1 MQRYYQYL
9 PGLNADFDGDIL
21 NMIAIVDESIKYM
34 FRKFDPLTRMII
46 ARDTGLLN
54 DYFAVTKS
62 QKIDLYHFATMGAQE
77 NDTPETFPEE
87 ILTKQ
92 EWENEVAVHEQPQL
106 ELFMQPKDLV
116 LIPRVE
122 ETHAKLLKPSAKL
135 KKRFKIA

>member
-1 MQRYYQYL
+1 M
-9 PGLNADFDGDIL
+9 NSTDIL
-21 NMIAIVDESIKYM
+21 NMIAIVDEAIRYM

-62 QKIDLYHFATMGAQE
+62 QKIDLYHFATCGAQE

-92 EWENEVAVHEQPQL
+92 KWEEEVVVHEQPKLQ
-106 ELFMQPKDLV
+106 LFMQKEDLT
-116 LIPRVE
+116 LIPRMEEVE
-122 ETHAKLLKPSAKL
+122 NIPFKPSVKL
-135 KKRFKIA
+135 KKRFAIA